1 MNFLEEAIKEA
12 KKAYKKAE
20 IPVGCVIEKD
30 GVIISKGHNLRET
43 KNNSLAH
50 AEIIA
55 INKAC
60 KKLKNWRLDEC
71 EMYVTLH
78 PCLMCSGAIISSRI
92 KKVYFGAY
100 ENNMN
105 KTFVDQFKNYNIFEY
120 VENKEC
126 STLLVDFFKDLRCGK
141 IKKINKKL

>member
-1 MNFLEEAIKEA
+1 MNFLEEANKEA

-20 IPVGCVIEKD
+20 IPVGCVIVKD

-71 EMYVTLH
+71 
-78 PCLMCSGAIISSRI
+78 
-92 KKVYFGAY
+92 
-100 ENNMN
+100 
-105 KTFVDQFKNYNIFEY
+105 
-120 VENKEC
+120 
-126 STLLVDFFKDLRCGK
+126 
-141 IKKINKKL
+141 